1 MLELTVLSAVFDLT
15 MLGLAM
21 DIVGVIFLANSMGIR
36 NPRRFINEHF
46 GVEARKPLRAVH
58 QQLRVKAQIFT
69 GFLFLMVGFSLG
81 IMAAVSQ
88 PAGRA
93 GEILSPTMQARAM
106 LLLVLCIVAV
116 TIGLRWLQNLWSL
129 RVFRRLLREFF
140 QEHSDWA
147 FEKHP
152 NDTREIGEILGVV
165 RLGDDS
171 IGDYSDRVRSAL
183 RLAPGQ
189 RRRPRGVADD
199 AFAPLRKL
207 GTDRR
212 T

>member
-1 MLELTVLSAVFDLT
+1 MSDVLDLS
-15 MLGLAM
+15 MLGLTM
-21 DIVGVIFLANSMGIR
+21 DIVGVIFLANSMGVR
-36 NPRRFINEHF
+36 NPRRFLNEHF
-46 GVEARKPLRAVH
+46 GVEARRPLAAVH

-81 IMAAVSQ
+81 IVARISQSSGTMALN
-88 PAGRA
+88 
-93 GEILSPTMQARAM
+93 LSSEQQARA
-106 LLLVLCIVAV
+106 LLILVVGILGV
-116 TIGLRWLQNLWSL
+116 TYALRWLQNAWSL

-165 RLGDDS
+165 HEGEDS
-171 IGDYSDRVRSAL
+171 IGDYADRVRRAL
-183 RLAPGQ
+183 RLVAGE
-189 RRRPRGVADD
+189 RRRTPVVADD

-207 GTDRR
+207 GADRR
-212 T
+212 A